1 MPNVVAAVAATVV
14 KLKKKIMNK
23 KNNFS
28 VIVIREKE
36 SKNGLIN
43 LLEMGLK
50 KSLFL

>member
-28 VIVIREKE
+28 VIVIKERE

-43 LLEMGLK
+43 LLGMKHK
-50 KSLFL
+50 KN